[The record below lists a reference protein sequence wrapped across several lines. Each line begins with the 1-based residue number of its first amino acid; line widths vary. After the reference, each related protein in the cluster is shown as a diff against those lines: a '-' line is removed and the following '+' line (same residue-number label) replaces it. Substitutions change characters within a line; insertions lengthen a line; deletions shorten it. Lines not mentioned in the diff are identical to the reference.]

1 MLNFLTGADDR
12 KNAGAQAAGIS
23 RPGHR
28 LTRGTA
34 LTGALMAGAV
44 ATGLSLAAVTPATAQ
59 NACLTPSCIAA
70 QSSGQVG
77 ALSAFSTLLNTAEG
91 QAFLQAV
98 MAKETEIYFSSTYD
112 QKNLAVLNAINAFVP
127 NGVSANV
134 WNMVTTPLGPTMVQN
149 ANNNL
154 LPANVVNLLNVVLN
168 DTLQVTAM
176 KNAYAATNIYGIAYQ
191 YNEPGS
197 VGNPRPFLT
206 SSSIAANPWT
216 AGQADAYSLTGPA
229 SQAQQWIDNT
239 PSPAFPSGHSS
250 AGNSTALTYAWMMPE
265 QYQALLVAGQE
276 FGLSRNILGVHYPTD
291 VIGGRIAAMYNLVQ
305 LLSNNPD
312 YSTNFL
318 EVATAASA
326 ELHVQLGSALAV
338 PYAGCAGNVAGCI
351 AAGTFPSAAAF
362 SQARQQ
368 YISSITYDLPSVG
381 STTEAPIVPVNA
393 ELLIS
398 TRFPYLSQQQLRDVL
413 ASTEL
418 PSGAPL
424 DDHQSGWARLDLY
437 SAASGYGAFNQNV
450 TVTMN
455 AAAGGYNAIDVWS
468 NDISGPG
475 GLTKLGTGTLV
486 LAGTDTYTGG
496 TVVGGGTLAVTGSI
510 IGDLSILAG
519 ANFVSAGGYSVAA
532 NAQLLNSGTFTSV
545 NAPLSSSGT
554 LINGGA
560 LDSAVINAGTMA
572 NLAGGTVTGAITNS
586 GVLTNNGTIKGD
598 VANTGTF
605 KGTGVLNG
613 ALANAGIVAPGN
625 SIGTLTVNG
634 AVSFSAGSTYQAEI
648 GAPGQ
653 SDLITATGPIT
664 ISGAALNII
673 AGVGATPQLGAY
685 TLLTSGAGITG
696 AFASVNDPFGTAYP
710 FLDLTTTLS
719 GNALSLNVVA
729 DATALATAGRTPNER
744 AVGVALGALPA
755 SNSVLQAIVGL
766 NGTTAP
772 AAFDALSGQIYASA
786 ATVLQQQSL
795 YLREAI
801 RGRQRQASGGAMQA
815 GPQTTQLAPGLA
827 ATAWLQGYGAWGSTD
842 ASANTAG
849 LSRSIG
855 GVIAG
860 IDTPVGEAWRLGI
873 AGGYS
878 QSTYD
883 ADALASSGTSDNY
896 DFAAYASTRFS
907 DIDLR
912 LGAAYGWHDLST
924 SRTVLF
930 PGFLN
935 GLSSD
940 SKAGTTQV
948 FGEIAR
954 GFAVGATQF
963 EPFAGLAY
971 VHLDMDGFTESGGAA
986 ALTSGGLTQDNSFTT
1001 LGLRVSQSM
1010 ALGTGTLTARGGL
1023 AWQYAF
1029 GDINPD
1035 IGLAFAGGGAPFTVS
1050 GAPIGRNAALVN
1062 AGLDFR
1068 ATANMVLGISYGG
1081 QFSDQGMDN
1090 ALNGRLAI
1098 SF

>member
-1 MLNFLTGADDR
+1 MSHRVLASR
-12 KNAGAQAAGIS
+12 RAGPI
-23 RPGHR
+23 
-28 LTRGTA
+28 TA
-34 LTGALMAGAV
+34 CASAFF
-44 ATGLSLAAVTPATAQ
+44 LSLAAATPAAAQ
-59 NACLTPSCIAA
+59 SACLTADCIAF
-70 QSSGQVG
+70 QTSGQVG
-77 ALSAFSTLLNTAEG
+77 ALSAFATLLSTAQG
-91 QAFLQAV
+91 QALLQAV
-98 MAKETEIYFSSTYD
+98 MAKENEIYFSSTYD
-112 QKNLAVLNAINAFVP
+112 QKNLAVLNAIGPFVP

-134 WNMVTTPLGPTMVQN
+134 WNMVNTPLAPTMVQN
-149 ANNNL
+149 ANANL
-154 LPANVVNLLNVVLN
+154 LPANVVNLLNLVLN
-168 DTLQVTAM
+168 DTLQVSAL
-176 KNAYAATNIYGIAYQ
+176 KDAYAPTNIYGIAYN
-191 YNEPGS
+191 YTVPGS
-197 VGNPRPFLT
+197 VGDPRPFLT
-206 SSSIAANPWT
+206 SPSIAANPWT
-216 AGQADAYSLTGPA
+216 TGQADAFSLTGPA

-239 PSPAFPSGHSS
+239 PSAAFPSGHSA

-291 VIGGRIAAMYNLVQ
+291 VIGGRIAAMFNLVQ
-305 LLSNNPD
+305 LLSNNPN
-312 YSTNFL
+312 YSSNFF

-338 PYAGCAGNVAGCI
+338 PYAGCAGNVASCI

-362 SQARQQ
+362 SLARQQ

-381 STTEAPIVPVNA
+381 STTDAPIVPQNA

-398 TRFPYLSQQQLRDVL
+398 ARFPYLSQQQLRDVL

-418 PSGAPL
+418 PSGVPL
-424 DDHQSGWARLDLY
+424 DDYQTGWARLDLY
-437 SAASGYGAFNQNV
+437 SAASGYGAFTQNV

-510 IGDLSILAG
+510 IGDLTILSG

-545 NAPLSSSGT
+545 DAALYSNGT

-560 LDSAVINAGTMA
+560 LYSAVINAGTMA

-586 GVLTNNGTIKGD
+586 GVLTNNGTIEGD
-598 VANTGTF
+598 VSNTGTF
-605 KGTGVLNG
+605 KGTGVLKG
-613 ALANAGIVAPGN
+613 ALANAGVVAPGN

-634 AVSFSAGSTYQAEI
+634 AVSFSPGSTYQAEI

-653 SDLITATGPIT
+653 SDLIAAAGPVT
-664 ISGAALNII
+664 ISGAALTII
-673 AGVGATPQLGAY
+673 AGVGATPQLGSY
-685 TLLTSGAGITG
+685 TLLTSNAGITG

-719 GNALSLNVVA
+719 GTTLGVNVVL
-729 DATALATAGRTPNER
+729 DTSALAAAGRTPNER
-744 AVGVALGALPA
+744 AVGVALGSLPT
-755 SNSVLQAIVGL
+755 SNAVLQAVVGL

-772 AAFDALSGQIYASA
+772 PAFDALSGQIYASA
-786 ATVLQQQSL
+786 ATVLQEQSI

-801 RGRQRQASGGAMQA
+801 GARQRQASGGAPLA

-827 ATAWLQGYGAWGSTD
+827 ATAWLQGYGAWGSSD
-842 ASANTAG
+842 ATADTAS

-883 ADALASSGTSDNY
+883 VNALASSGTSDNY
-896 DFAAYASTRFS
+896 DLAVYASTRFAQT
-907 DIDLR
+907 DLR

-924 SRTVLF
+924 SRTVQF

-940 SKAGTTQV
+940 SKAATTQV
-948 FGEIAR
+948 FGEIAQ
-954 GFAVGATQF
+954 GFMAGATRF

-986 ALTSGGLTQDNSFTT
+986 ALTSGGMTQDNTFTT
-1001 LGLRVSQSM
+1001 LGMRVSQSI

-1035 IGLAFAGGGAPFTVS
+1035 IGFAFASGSTPFTVS

-1068 ATANMVLGISYGG
+1068 ATANMVVGISYGG